1 MIRRYEQIVRMK
13 KNGETLTNNIK
24 QPHFLADPSHRIK
37 VMAKP
42 IFAMV
47 TNNKDQSK
55 LKMIDALRIKKYIGC
70 YILQNRN
77 KDFNTFVRNAVAP
90 IEHMFND
97 HSFCDTSWCPSK
109 EMDEKVHNLL
119 SSKICS
125 EVRFKSILK

>member
-1 MIRRYEQIVRMK
+1 
-13 KNGETLTNNIK
+13 
-24 QPHFLADPSHRIK
+24 
-37 VMAKP
+37 MAKP

-55 LKMIDALRIKKYIGC
+55 LKMIDVLRIKKYIGC

-97 HSFCDTSWCPSK
+97 HSFCDSSWCPSK
-109 EMDEKVHNLL
+109 EMNEKVHKLL
-119 SSKICS
+119 SRKLCS
-125 EVRFKSILK
+125 EVRL